1 MSYTSAEVVRLM
13 LLIRDGEL
21 ALSSA
26 GGSAMLRKI
35 AGVVAAAGMV
45 VTVACG
51 QTDAGITSNVKTKL
65 AADEMV
71 KAYQVD
77 VDTQN
82 RVVTLTGSVET
93 PVAKERA
100 ITIARDTEGVRDVID
115 QLQVS
120 EVSATS
126 GIDVDIDVDDNV
138 GRDVEGSA
146 RRAGE
151 ETQDTAGRIGD
162 ATADA
167 AKKAGR
173 ATVDGAKKVG
183 GAVRD
188 AVTDD
193 DPDSDND
200 GK

>member
-1 MSYTSAEVVRLM
+1 
-13 LLIRDGEL
+13 
-21 ALSSA
+21 
-26 GGSAMLRKI
+26 MLRKL
-35 AGVVAAAGMV
+35 AGFVAAAGMV

-51 QTDAGITSNVKTKL
+51 QTDAGITTNVKTKL
-65 AADEMV
+65 AADDTV

-82 RVVTLTGSVET
+82 RVVTLSGNVET
-93 PVAKERA
+93 MAAKDRAVA
-100 ITIARDTEGVRDVID
+100 IARETDGVRDVID
-115 QLQVS
+115 QIRVGES
-120 EVSATS
+120 AATS
-126 GIDVDIDVDDNV
+126 GITDDVRIDVDKPDIDVDIDNNTENDIRR
-138 GRDVEGSA
+138 GAEATKGGLE
-146 RRAGE
+146 RAGE
-151 ETQDTAGRIGD
+151 

-183 GAVRD
+183 EKVRD

-193 DPDSDND
+193 DRDSDRD

>member
-1 MSYTSAEVVRLM
+1 
-13 LLIRDGEL
+13 
-21 ALSSA
+21 
-26 GGSAMLRKI
+26 MLRKL
-35 AGVVAAAGMV
+35 AGFVAAAGMV

-51 QTDAGITSNVKTKL
+51 QTDAGITTNVKTKL
-65 AADEMV
+65 AADDTV

-77 VDTQN
+77 VDTQS
-82 RVVTLTGSVET
+82 RVVTLTGSVENT
-93 PVAKERA
+93 AARDRA
-100 ITIARDTEGVRDVID
+100 IMIARDTEGVRDVID
-115 QLQVS
+115 QIQVS
-120 EVSATS
+120 EATATS
-126 GIDVDIDVDDNV
+126 GIDIDTDDDVDVDIDVDD
-138 GRDVEGSA
+138 DVENSA

-151 ETQDTAGRIGD
+151 ETRDAAGRAGTGTQNTAEKIGD

-193 DPDSDND
+193 NPDSDND

>member
-1 MSYTSAEVVRLM
+1 
-13 LLIRDGEL
+13 
-21 ALSSA
+21 
-26 GGSAMLRKI
+26 MLRKL
-35 AGVVAAAGMV
+35 AGFVAAAGMV

-51 QTDAGITSNVKTKL
+51 QTDAGITTNVKTKF
-65 AADEMV
+65 AADDMV

-82 RVVTLTGSVET
+82 RVVTLTGSVENT
-93 PVAKERA
+93 LAKERA
-100 ITIARDTEGVRDVID
+100 IMIARDTEGVRDVID
-115 QLQVS
+115 QIQVS
-120 EVSATS
+120 EAAATS
-126 GIDVDIDVDDNV
+126 GIDIDVDD
-138 GRDVEGSA
+138 DVEASA

-151 ETQDTAGRIGD
+151 ATKNTAEKVGD

-167 AKKAGR
+167 AKKAGQ

-193 DPDSDND
+193 DRDSDND
-200 GK
+200 GH